1 MVRPFKSGSVHR
13 LLSNVQMSSEQ
24 FVCGPHRFCINQVS
38 LSTKVQRA
46 CACAWR
52 EQPLARARQ
61 GSFSHHRRVIWNSEM
76 TIGCCLKKT
85 NETNFNNTSTDIL
98 LIYLKSEKSNTLV
111 RSSRARFCVNTNF
124 PSISVNLSQ
133 ELVFISVF

>member
-1 MVRPFKSGSVHR
+1 MKRRESRKKEHRRERREKRHLILSQFVLGPSNHGQTLPTMVRPFKSGSVHR

-24 FVCGPHRFCINQVS
+24 FMCGPHRFCINQVS

-52 EQPLARARQ
+52 EQPLSRARQ
-61 GSFSHHRRVIWNSEM
+61 GSFSHHRRIIWNTEM

-98 LIYLKSEKSNTLV
+98 LI
-111 RSSRARFCVNTNF
+111 
-124 PSISVNLSQ
+124 
-133 ELVFISVF
+133 

>member
-1 MVRPFKSGSVHR
+1 MKRRESGKKEHKR
-13 LLSNVQMSSEQ
+13 ERREKRHLILSQFVLGPSNHGQTLQIGVTHNVQMSSEQ
-24 FVCGPHRFCINQVS
+24 FMCGPHRFCINQVS

-98 LIYLKSEKSNTLV
+98 LI
-111 RSSRARFCVNTNF
+111 
-124 PSISVNLSQ
+124 
-133 ELVFISVF
+133 